1 MVKGIMDTEE
11 MASQKRWVYPDTP
24 LFRQYQGLREKAGEA
39 LLFFRLGDFYELFG
53 DQAVE
58 VSRVLGLTLTSRDRN
73 KSNPLPMC
81 GIPARSL
88 ELYLPR
94 LVSLGYRIAISEQ
107 TQPDL
112 ESDGMF
118 AREIVRI
125 VTRSTLI
132 EDPSLEGG
140 QTKNG
145 VCIVRMDESV
155 AISSL
160 DLSSGHLAVFE
171 PQKKGDL
178 DAILDWMASKSPV
191 EILIADNELSVAL
204 SGIDHQRMSP
214 SEIPLTELLDVLP
227 QGFEFPVLSPASE
240 RALSTLIS
248 YVASLKAGIIH
259 HLTGVTV
266 EKTVGTLVIDRAS
279 IRHLDLVP
287 DQEDR
292 KKNGSLLE
300 VLDQS
305 RSSLGS
311 RMLRRWVLAPLSDRE
326 TILLRQWIVKR
337 MDENPRWADRIG
349 DILGSTGDIER
360 ILGRIGMKGRLPR
373 DLGGIRDGIQGAIE
387 LAKMPEWTELLPDH
401 KRDAS
406 IEILSAM
413 VLRLSGALVDDPPV
427 SCGESPVI
435 RDGFDAELDGYRH
448 FEREGDQD
456 LLKIEERER
465 RSTGIDTLRI
475 RYNQVAGYYIEVTKG
490 QVSKVPSHYFRK
502 QTLTGVE
509 RYTLPELM
517 DFEQRIA
524 ESRSRAQQREFAL
537 LDELTTLVLSL
548 SAQIQRMAE
557 FLGTVDAL
565 LSFARVG
572 KKRQYVLPSFSMDGA
587 MSITNGRHPIVE
599 ARLMSGT
606 FMPNDTNLGS
616 GTFVLLTGPNMAGKS
631 TYMRQLALI
640 QIMAQMG
647 APVPADSAV
656 LPIVDRILTRVGA
669 NDHILEGESTFMVEM
684 KEVARVLRDATS
696 KTLVILDEV
705 GRGTAT
711 FDGMAIAWAVSEYIH
726 DHIRSMTLFATHYH
740 ELHAL
745 TEKGQR
751 FLNQS
756 VAVRIEGG
764 KIFFPHRISSGH
776 SSKSYGIDVAKLAGV
791 PEVVIERATR
801 ILEHWNRQKPFK
813 AISDGLSQLPEKD
826 SGALPLFNW
835 KVRSDKPTQSS

>member
-1 MVKGIMDTEE
+1 MSTDLSSE
-11 MASQKRWVYPDTP
+11 KRWIYPDTP

-53 DQAVE
+53 EQAVE

-118 AREIVRI
+118 SREIVRI

-145 VCIVRMDESV
+145 VCIVRMDDSV

-171 PQKKGDL
+171 PENKGDL

-191 EILIADNELSVAL
+191 EVLIADPDLSSAF
-204 SGIDHQRMSP
+204 SGIDHQRTLP
-214 SEIPLTELLDVLP
+214 SETPLNELIDVLP
-227 QGFEFPVLSPASE
+227 RDFEFPLLSPASE

-300 VLDQS
+300 VLDQA
-305 RSSLGS
+305 RSALGS

-326 TILLRQWIVKR
+326 SILMRQWIVR
-337 MDENPRWADRIG
+337 RLDENPRWADRVG
-349 DILGSTGDIER
+349 DILGATGDIER

-373 DLGGIRDGIQGAIE
+373 DLGGIRDGIACAIE
-387 LAKMPEWTELLPDH
+387 LAKMHDWKELLPDD

-406 IEILSAM
+406 IETLSRM
-413 VLRLSGALVDDPPV
+413 VSGLSEALVDDPPV

-435 RDGFDAELDGYRH
+435 RDGFDPELDGYRH

-465 RSTGIDTLRI
+465 RSTGIETLRI

-490 QVSKVPSHYFRK
+490 QVSKVPPHYFRK

-509 RYTLPELM
+509 RYTLPELL
-517 DFEQRIA
+517 DFEQRIT
-524 ESRSRAQQREFAL
+524 ESRLKAQEREFAI
-537 LDELTTLVLSL
+537 LDDLIKRVLSC
-548 SAQIQRMAE
+548 SAHIQRMAE
-557 FLGTVDAL
+557 FLGTVDGL

-572 KKRQYVLPSFSMDGA
+572 KKRQYVLPSFSTDGA
-587 MSITNGRHPIVE
+587 ISITNGRHPIVE
-599 ARLMSGT
+599 ARLRTGA
-606 FMPNDTNLGS
+606 FMPNDTRLEA

-647 APVPADSAV
+647 APVPADEAV

-684 KEVARVLRDATS
+684 KEVARVLRDATAKS
-696 KTLVILDEV
+696 LVILDEV

-711 FDGMAIAWAVSEYIH
+711 FDGMAIAWAVSEYVH
-726 DHIRSMTLFATHYH
+726 DRIRSLTLFATHYH

-745 TEKGQR
+745 AEKGQR

-764 KIFFPHRISSGH
+764 KISFPHRISSGH
-776 SSKSYGIDVAKLAGV
+776 SSRSYGIDVAKLAGV
-791 PEVVIERATR
+791 PEIVIERATR

-813 AISDGLSQLPEKD
+813 AISEGLSHMPEKD
-826 SGALPLFNW
+826 TASLPLFEW
-835 KVRSDKPTQSS
+835 KMRAENPPASS

>member
-1 MVKGIMDTEE
+1 MSTDLSSE
-11 MASQKRWVYPDTP
+11 KRWIYPDTP

-53 DQAVE
+53 EQAVE

-118 AREIVRI
+118 SREIVRI

-145 VCIVRMDESV
+145 VCIVRMDGSV

-171 PQKKGDL
+171 PENKGDL

-191 EILIADNELSVAL
+191 EVLIADHDLSSAF
-204 SGIDHQRMSP
+204 SGIDHQRTLP
-214 SEIPLTELLDVLP
+214 SETPLNELIDVLP
-227 QGFEFPVLSPASE
+227 RDFEFPLLSPASE

-300 VLDQS
+300 VLDQA
-305 RSSLGS
+305 RSALGS

-326 TILLRQWIVKR
+326 SILMRQWIVR
-337 MDENPRWADRIG
+337 RLDESPRWADRVG
-349 DILGSTGDIER
+349 DILGATGDIER

-373 DLGGIRDGIQGAIE
+373 DLGGIRDGIACAIE
-387 LAKMPEWTELLPDH
+387 LAKMHDWKELLPDD

-406 IEILSAM
+406 IETLSRM
-413 VLRLSGALVDDPPV
+413 VLGLSEALVDDPPV

-435 RDGFDAELDGYRH
+435 RDGFDPELDGYRH

-465 RSTGIDTLRI
+465 RSTGIETLRI

-490 QVSKVPSHYFRK
+490 QVSKVPPHYFRK

-509 RYTLPELM
+509 RYTLPELL
-517 DFEQRIA
+517 DFEQRIT
-524 ESRSRAQQREFAL
+524 ESRLKAQEREFAI
-537 LDELTTLVLSL
+537 LDNLIKRVLSC
-548 SAQIQRMAE
+548 SAHIQRMAE
-557 FLGTVDAL
+557 FLGTVDGL

-572 KKRQYVLPSFSMDGA
+572 RKRQYVLPSFSTDGA
-587 MSITNGRHPIVE
+587 ISITNGRHPIVE
-599 ARLMSGT
+599 ARLRTGA
-606 FMPNDTNLGS
+606 FMPNDTRLEA

-647 APVPADSAV
+647 APVPADEAV

-684 KEVARVLRDATS
+684 KEVARVLRDATAKS
-696 KTLVILDEV
+696 LVILDEV

-711 FDGMAIAWAVSEYIH
+711 FDGMAIAWAVSEYVH
-726 DHIRSMTLFATHYH
+726 DRIRSLTLFATHYH

-745 TEKGQR
+745 AEKGQR

-764 KIFFPHRISSGH
+764 KISFPHRISSGH
-776 SSKSYGIDVAKLAGV
+776 SSRSYGIDVAKLAGV
-791 PEVVIERATR
+791 PEIVIERATR

-813 AISDGLSQLPEKD
+813 AISEGLSHMPEKD
-826 SGALPLFNW
+826 TASLPLFEW
-835 KVRSDKPTQSS
+835 KMRAENPPASS

>member
-1 MVKGIMDTEE
+1 MTKATMDTELSSR
-11 MASQKRWVYPDTP
+11 MRWVYPDTP

-53 DQAVE
+53 EQAVE

-81 GIPARSL
+81 GVPARSL

-94 LVSLGYRIAISEQ
+94 LVSLGYRVAISEQ
-107 TQPDL
+107 TQPDA

-140 QTKNG
+140 HTKNG
-145 VCIVRMDESV
+145 VCLVLMDGAI

-171 PQKKGDL
+171 PQNKGDL

-191 EILIADNELSVAL
+191 EILIADSDLSAVL
-204 SGIDHQRMSP
+204 SGIEHQRVLP
-214 SEIPLTELLDVLP
+214 CETPLNALMDVLP
-227 QGFEFPVLSPASE
+227 KSFEFPLLSPASE
-240 RALSTLIS
+240 RALVTLIS

-266 EKTVGTLVIDRAS
+266 ENTAGTLVIDRAS

-305 RSSLGS
+305 RSALGS

-326 TILLRQWIVKR
+326 GILMRQWIVR
-337 MDENPRWADRIG
+337 RLDENPRWADRVG
-349 DILGSTGDIER
+349 DILGATGDIER

-373 DLGGIRDGIQGAIE
+373 DLGGIRDGIQCAVE
-387 LAKMPEWTELLPDH
+387 LAIMPEWTELLYDDR
-401 KRDAS
+401 RDAS
-406 IEILSAM
+406 IETLSGM
-413 VLRLSGALVDDPPV
+413 VSRLTGALVDDPPV
-427 SCGESPVI
+427 SCGDSPVI
-435 RDGFDAELDGYRH
+435 RDGFDPELDGYRH
-448 FEREGDQD
+448 FERESDQD
-456 LLKIEERER
+456 LLRIEERER
-465 RSTGIDTLRI
+465 RSTGIETLRI
-475 RYNQVAGYYIEVTKG
+475 RYNQVSGYYIEVTKG
-490 QVSKVPSHYFRK
+490 QVSKVPPHYFRK

-509 RYTLPELM
+509 RYTLPELL
-517 DFEQRIA
+517 DFEQRMT
-524 ESRSRAQQREFAL
+524 ESRFKAQQREFFL
-537 LDELTTLVLSL
+537 LDELISLVLSC

-572 KKRQYVLPSFSMDGA
+572 RKRQYVLPSFSLDG
-587 MSITNGRHPIVE
+587 SILITNGRHPIVE
-599 ARLMSGT
+599 ARLTPGT
-606 FMPNDTNLGS
+606 FMPNDTSLDA

-647 APVPADSAV
+647 APVPADGAV

-669 NDHILEGESTFMVEM
+669 NDHILEGDSTFMVEM
-684 KEVARVLRDATS
+684 KEVARVLRDATAKS
-696 KTLVILDEV
+696 LVILDEV

-711 FDGMAIAWAVSEYIH
+711 FDGMAIAWAVSEYVH
-726 DHIRSMTLFATHYH
+726 DRIRSLTLFATHYH

-745 TEKGQR
+745 AEKGQR
-751 FLNQS
+751 FVNQS

-764 KIFFPHRISSGH
+764 KISFPHRISSGH
-776 SSKSYGIDVAKLAGV
+776 SSRSYGIDVAKLAGV
-791 PEVVIERATR
+791 PEIVIERATR
-801 ILEHWNRQKPFK
+801 ILDHWNRQKPFK
-813 AISDGLSQLPEKD
+813 AISEGLSQIPDQD
-826 SGALPLFNW
+826 SPSMPLFDW
-835 KVRSDKPTQSS
+835 KLRAGNSPQSS

>member
-1 MVKGIMDTEE
+1 MMKGTMDTDI
-11 MASQKRWVYPDTP
+11 SPPVRWEYPDTP

-81 GIPARSL
+81 GVPARSL

-107 TQPDL
+107 TQPDS

-118 AREIVRI
+118 SREIVRI

-145 VCIVRMDESV
+145 VCLAQADGAI

-171 PQKKGDL
+171 PQNKGDI

-191 EILIADNELSVAL
+191 EILIADPELSLLL
-204 SGIDHQRMSP
+204 SGIEHQRILP
-214 SEIPLTELLDVLP
+214 SEMPLNGLADVLP
-227 QGFEFPVLSPASE
+227 DAFVFPLLSPASE
-240 RALSTLIS
+240 RALVTLIA
-248 YVASLKAGIIH
+248 YVGSLKAGVIH

-266 EKTVGTLVIDRAS
+266 EKTAGTLVIDRAS

-305 RSSLGS
+305 RSALGS
-311 RMLRRWVLAPLSDRE
+311 RMLRRWLLAPLSDRE
-326 TILLRQWIVKR
+326 SILMRQWIVR
-337 MDENPRWADRIG
+337 RLDENPRWADRVG
-349 DILGSTGDIER
+349 EILGSTGDIER

-373 DLGGIRDGIQGAIE
+373 DLGGIRDGIQVAIE
-387 LAKMPEWTELLPDH
+387 LARMPEWTELLHDE
-401 KRDAS
+401 KRDS
-406 IEILSAM
+406 SLETLSEM
-413 VLRLSGALVDDPPV
+413 VSRLAGALVDDPPV

-435 RDGFDAELDGYRH
+435 RDGFDPELDGYRH
-448 FEREGDQD
+448 FEREADQD
-456 LLKIEERER
+456 LLRIEERER
-465 RSTGIDTLRI
+465 KATGIETLRI

-490 QVSKVPSHYFRK
+490 QVSKVPPHYFRK

-509 RYTLPELM
+509 RYTLPELLA
-517 DFEQRIA
+517 FEQKMT
-524 ESRSRAQQREFAL
+524 ESRFKAQQREFAL
-537 LDELTTLVLSL
+537 LDDLTSLILSC

-572 KKRQYVLPSFSMDGA
+572 RKRQYVLPTFSSDGA

-599 ARLMSGT
+599 ARLAAGA
-606 FMPNDTNLGS
+606 FMPNDTRLEA

-647 APVPADSAV
+647 APVPADNAV

-669 NDHILEGESTFMVEM
+669 NDHILEGDSTFMVEM
-684 KEVARVLRDATS
+684 KEVARVLRDATAKS
-696 KTLVILDEV
+696 LVILDEV

-726 DHIRSMTLFATHYH
+726 DRVRSLTLFATHYH

-745 TEKGQR
+745 AERGER

-791 PEVVIERATR
+791 PEIVIDRATR
-801 ILEHWNRQKPFK
+801 ILDHWNRQKPFK
-813 AISDGLSQLPEKD
+813 AISEGLAQLPEKD
-826 SGALPLFNW
+826 PQAMPIFDW
-835 KVRSDKPTQSS
+835 KLRGGSSSQP